1 MSLFDITEWE
11 IPGGRDLADR
21 SRDKIA
27 IRTQF

>member
-1 MSLFDITEWE
+1 MSLFNIAEWE

-27 IRTQF
+27 IRTHF